1 MTTKTTMTRTI
12 RVAIATAAVL
22 ALMSQAAEARPSG
35 LPAPTQST
43 HGTASPSI
51 LKNKLSLQ
59 GTSMA
64 LLPASADA
72 KVARAVARR
81 QVAQPTPPVQT
92 ATATT
97 GVDWFAAAVGA
108 GFAFSAVLIVIGA
121 AGLVVKHGRRRD
133 PLSA

>member
-1 MTTKTTMTRTI
+1 MTTNTTMTRTI

-22 ALMSQAAEARPSG
+22 ALISQAAEARPSG
-35 LPAPTQST
+35 LPAPTRST

-59 GTSMA
+59 GTSTT

-72 KVARAVARR
+72 KVARALARG
-81 QVAQPTPPVQT
+81 QVAQPTPPAQ
-92 ATATT
+92 TATT

-121 AGLVVKHGRRRD
+121 AGLVIKHGRRRD